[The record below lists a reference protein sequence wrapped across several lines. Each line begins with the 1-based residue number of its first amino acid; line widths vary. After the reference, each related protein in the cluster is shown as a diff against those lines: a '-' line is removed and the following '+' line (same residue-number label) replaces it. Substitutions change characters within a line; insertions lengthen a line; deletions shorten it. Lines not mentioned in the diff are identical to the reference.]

1 MKQLIRH
8 IIVTSMPYK
17 LTHFLIKEKCY
28 SQFISNTINYVI
40 KWSIHPT
47 HMVRFLQSENAISH
61 SFTWHHTVENFL
73 YWENIQRKYKLF
85 IKNHE

>member
-8 IIVTSMPYK
+8 TIIVTMPYK
-17 LTHFLIKEKCY
+17 LIHFLIKEKCY
-28 SQFISNTINYVI
+28 SQFISNMIDYVT
-40 KWSIHPT
+40 KWDIHPI

-61 SFTWHHTVENFL
+61 AFTWRHTKENFS
-73 YWENIQRKYKLF
+73 YWENIQRKYKFF